1 MVLFILFHVNV
12 HPSLI
17 SGDRDEDQAR
27 GQLRHAQ
34 RDGGPDA
41 APGGQSTLL
50 YWTII

>member
-1 MVLFILFHVNV
+1 MMCYI
-12 HPSLI
+12 I

-41 APGGQSTLL
+41 APGGQYTLL
-50 YWTII
+50 YRPILYYKLLY